1 MDSTELLTLFTRARR
16 RAESGDLGIA
26 DQYAIISD
34 LERRGLNSDNA
45 RTVLGK
51 LISAQEVDLTE
62 MERLLDEMD
71 KQAGCP

>member
-1 MDSTELLTLFTRARR
+1 MERTELLTLFTQARC

-26 DQYAIISD
+26 DQHAIISD
-34 LERRGLNSDNA
+34 LERRGLNSDKA
-45 RTVLGK
+45 RAVRDK

-71 KQAGCP
+71 KQG